1 MHIYD
6 NSLSLSLIFTKLNY
20 GVKSSNLVT
29 TYLYTKLERFHGTI
43 ER

>member
-6 NSLSLSLIFTKLNY
+6 NSLSPRFTKLKY
-20 GVKSSNLVT
+20 SVKLSNLVT
-29 TYLYTKLERFHGTI
+29 SYLYTKLDFHGTI